1 MNILLLQKKR
11 CRGEDEYQVNFID
24 KKYYLHLGAG
34 MPEYMKGNCEYSGCN
49 FLK

>member
-1 MNILLLQKKR
+1 MP
-11 CRGEDEYQVNFID
+11 EFQVNFID

-34 MPEYMKGNCEYSGCN
+34 MPEYRDGNREYSGYI